1 MHADRSTPRR
11 PTRRL
16 LHAAGDDHRVTQF
29 ELFFDLVF
37 VFAFTQV
44 TALMAHGHDFS
55 SVLRGLTV
63 LGILWWSWA
72 PYTWLANRA
81 RADRGITRFGMAL
94 AAAAIFVL
102 ASVVPDAFAHE
113 PGPNPAAFV
122 LVFCYLVVRL
132 IHVSLSV
139 LAAGADVFA
148 RRTTIR
154 IFATSLAPTF
164 VLLFAGSWI
173 GGDLQVWFWLAAWF
187 TDLALVLASSWRG
200 ASWRIGSVGHWAER
214 YGLVVML
221 AIGESVVSVG
231 VGLREAEVSAV
242 AIIGAFLAIGGA
254 FVLWW
259 TYFDRFAG
267 AAEHALARRTGAARA
282 VAGNHAYLD
291 LHFVIVAGVIL
302 TALGIE
308 VVMAHIAEG
317 EPLGW
322 FGALALCCGVSAF
335 LLGTV
340 LVWLQ
345 LTRRILVARLVL
357 AVALIPTSAFYA
369 GQPPIV
375 APLGAL
381 VVGAVLLTIEA
392 RSRVFEKASRKVPNE
407 GEIA

>member
-1 MHADRSTPRR
+1 MHADHPTPRYHV
-11 PTRRL
+11 RRL
-16 LHAAGDDHRVTQF
+16 LHPAGDDHRVTQF

-44 TALMAHGHDFS
+44 TALMAHEHDLS

-81 RADRGITRFGMAL
+81 RADRGLTRFGMAI
-94 AAAAIFVL
+94 AAGAVFVL

-122 LVFCYLVVRL
+122 LVGCYLVVRL
-132 IHVSLSV
+132 IHVTLSV
-139 LAAGADVFA
+139 LAAGDDRFA

-154 IFATSLAPTF
+154 IFATSLPPTF
-164 VLLFAGSWI
+164 VLLFAGAWI
-173 GGDLQVWFWLAAWF
+173 GGDLQTWLWLAAWF
-187 TDLALVLASSWRG
+187 VDLTLVLASSWG
-200 ASWRIGSVGHWAER
+200 GKAWRIGSVGHWTER

-221 AIGESVVSVG
+221 AIGESVVSIG
-231 VGLREAEVSAV
+231 VGLREVEVSAG
-242 AIIGAFLAIGGA
+242 AIVGAFLAIGGA

-267 AAEHALARRTGAARA
+267 AAEHALARHTGAARA
-282 VAGNHAYLD
+282 VAGNRAYLD

-302 TALGIE
+302 TALGVE

-357 AVALIPTSAFYA
+357 AVALIPASALYA

-375 APLGAL
+375 ALAGAL

-392 RSRVFEKASRKVPNE
+392 RSRVFEKATAQVPNE
-407 GEIA
+407 GEIE